1 MTRLLL
7 YLLGKTD
14 YESCKSCETLKQQLE
29 IANFEK
35 QQLTDT
41 LLGLLKPK
49 VYEQPARELQPL
61 ENTLQTFSR
70 RKQKLE
76 EEARQRARILRDSP
90 FVASNVNKPVVKLS
104 PDLDTSSVKELEEE
118 LGIDAEGEKLNG

>member
-70 RKQKLE
+70 RKHRLE
-76 EEARQRARILRDSP
+76 EEAKQRAKVLRDSP
-90 FVASNVNKPVVKLS
+90 FVAKPEVKLS
-104 PDLDTSSVKELEEE
+104 PNLNTTSVEELEEE
-118 LGIDAEGEKLNG
+118 LGIEEKEKSNA